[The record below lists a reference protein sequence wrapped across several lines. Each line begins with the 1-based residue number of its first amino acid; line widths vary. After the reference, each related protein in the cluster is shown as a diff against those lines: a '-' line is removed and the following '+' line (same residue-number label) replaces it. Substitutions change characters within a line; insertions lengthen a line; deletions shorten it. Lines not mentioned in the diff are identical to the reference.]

1 MAELECHLA
10 FAHCESQD
18 REAKATVAWVEGQRV
33 VEQATTTEQGL
44 EERKDH
50 QVETEVGLRTS
61 LVDTEVVF

>member
-1 MAELECHLA
+1 MTAM
-10 FAHCESQD
+10 
-18 REAKATVAWVEGQRV
+18 WVKGQHA
-33 VEQATTTEQGL
+33 VERATTTEQGL